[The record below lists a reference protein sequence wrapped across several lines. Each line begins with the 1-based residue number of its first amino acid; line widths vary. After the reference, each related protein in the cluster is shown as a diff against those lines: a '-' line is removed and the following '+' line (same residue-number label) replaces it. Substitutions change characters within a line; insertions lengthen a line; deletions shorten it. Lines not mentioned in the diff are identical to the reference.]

1 MCRKYDYRIE
11 HNETLL
17 GLNST
22 GPWHTLVALELT
34 RRVVRERALQPCER
48 KTPSC
53 LL

>member
-22 GPWHTLVALELT
+22 GRWHTLVALELT
-34 RRVVRERALQPCER
+34 KRRGRALQPCER